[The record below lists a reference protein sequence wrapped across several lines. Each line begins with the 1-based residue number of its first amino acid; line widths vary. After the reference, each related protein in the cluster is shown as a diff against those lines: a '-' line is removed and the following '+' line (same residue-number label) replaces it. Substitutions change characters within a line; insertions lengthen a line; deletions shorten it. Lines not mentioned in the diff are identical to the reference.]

1 MNMAQVP
8 ARALHQP
15 VMVKEVVEALRVRPG
30 GRYVDVTVGTGGH
43 ALALLS
49 AAEDVHLLGLD
60 VDPGAL
66 EIARERLAPYG
77 DRVTLLRASYTT
89 LPTQLAR
96 VGWDRVDGI
105 LMDLG
110 VSSYQL
116 ELPERGF
123 SFRHEGPLDMRFDPL
138 SGGPTAAQLVN
149 TLTEEAL
156 AELFWK
162 YGEERHARRIARAIV
177 RARPLRTTKE
187 LADLVAKVV
196 PFERPGFHPAT
207 RVFQALRIAVN
218 RELDNLER
226 FLPLALE
233 ALAPG
238 GRLAVLA
245 FHSLEDRVVKRFFQ
259 QESRDC
265 LCPPQVP
272 VCQCGHKARLRIV
285 KPFPMFPTEEE
296 KERNPRARS
305 ARLRVVERLADD

>member
-1 MNMAQVP
+1 MNMPQVP
-8 ARALHQP
+8 TQALHQP
-15 VMVKEVVEALRVRPG
+15 VMVKEVIEALRVRPG
-30 GRYVDVTVGTGGH
+30 GRYVDATVGTGGH
-43 ALALLS
+43 ALALLG
-49 AAEDVHLLGLD
+49 AAEETYLLGLD
-60 VDPGAL
+60 VDPAAL
-66 EIARERLAPYG
+66 AIARERLAPYA
-77 DRVTLLRASYTT
+77 DRVTLMQASYTT

-96 VGWDRVDGI
+96 IGWDKVEGI
-105 LMDLG
+105 LIDLG

-123 SFRHEGPLDMRFDPL
+123 SFRHEGPLDMRFDP
-138 SGGPTAAQLVN
+138 SGSGPTAAHLVN

-177 RARPLRTTKE
+177 QARPLHTTKE

-218 RELDNLER
+218 RELENLER
-226 FLPLALE
+226 FLPLALD

-238 GRLAVLA
+238 GRLVVLA
-245 FHSLEDRVVKRFFQ
+245 FHSLEDRLVKHFFQ
-259 QESRDC
+259 RESRDC
-265 LCPPQVP
+265 ICPPQVP
-272 VCQCGHKARLRIV
+272 VCRCGHKARLRMV
-285 KPFPMFPTEEE
+285 KPFPRFPSEEE